1 MDNFP
6 DNVPRHFLFYTAL
19 LGAVGVGAKVILMD
33 NSLNLVDSSLAGATL
48 VGFGGYW
55 LSTRYMTPSTLFSV
69 PGVSPLVPGGIAIQ
83 VLLTLIRAV
92 KAGPESSEALLIL
105 FAFGAITTG
114 LVILVLGFGISFPFL
129 LLRRQ
134 KPIL

>member
-6 DNVPRHFLFYTAL
+6 DNVPRHFLFYAAL

-92 KAGPESSEALLIL
+92 EAGPESSEALLIL
-105 FAFGAITTG
+105 FAFEG
-114 LVILVLGFGISFPFL
+114 LVILVLVFGISFPFL